1 MTSIKP
7 TKETYSLLAIDLGT
21 VYTRAFLFDMVEG
34 QYSFIA
40 SGSASNT
47 MKKPYCD
54 INESLHR
61 AFTQLEE
68 KTGRGIIDSQAKLL
82 YPSTHEGMGVDRLVL
97 TYSAGP
103 EIRMILVGLLSEV
116 SLESLR
122 IVANSVYGTVVD
134 SIGVGDVR
142 SVDEQID
149 TVLRL
154 SPQIIV
160 FAGGMEQGA
169 NRSVLKMAELVSLIL
184 KVLPEEKRPEVLYC
198 GNSQLAQRIKEGLE
212 HWTPVATAKNI
223 RPSLDD
229 ETFMDSQALLSQMV
243 LYQKSKKISGLE
255 DLSQICSTEPESTA
269 MGFHRIIRYLGTESK
284 IQRSVLGV
292 DLGASH
298 ATMAIAD
305 RSQSIVD
312 VFDLGLG
319 TSMSNIIRK
328 AGLEAVYE
336 WISAD
341 IPPSVVLD
349 YIWQKKLQPGQ
360 IPASTIALE
369 IEQAVARVAL
379 RLMIQQLQQRW
390 PQEKANFDPILVSGA
405 VFGNVP
411 HPSDSLMMV
420 LDGIQPMGITTITLD
435 TNGITGPLGTAAK
448 IHPAIPVQALE
459 SGAFLNLGT
468 VICPVSDERN
478 GKPVLRIRYE
488 TEDGQTD
495 DIQVR
500 KGTIVH
506 IPISQGKSA
515 RIMVSGIGRT
525 VVDPVVGKG
534 LASFKTV
541 GGVCGL
547 VIDARGRNIAL
558 PTDVDERREL
568 LHLWRTALK
577 G

>member
-1 MTSIKP
+1 M
-7 TKETYSLLAIDLGT
+7 KETYSLLAIDLGS

-40 SGSASNT
+40 SGSAPNT

-82 YPSTHEGMGVDRLVL
+82 YPSTHEGMGIDRLVL

-103 EIRMILVGLLSEV
+103 EVRMILVGLLPEL
-116 SLESLR
+116 SLDSLR
-122 IVANSVYGTVVD
+122 VIANSVYGTVVD
-134 SIGVGDVR
+134 AIGVGDVR
-142 SVDEQID
+142 SIDEQID

-160 FAGGMEQGA
+160 FGGGIELGA
-169 NRSVLKMAELVSLIL
+169 NRSVLKMAELISLIL

-198 GNSQLAQRIKEGLE
+198 GNSVLAQRIKEGLE

-223 RPSLDD
+223 RPSLND
-229 ETFMDSQALLSQMV
+229 ETYMDAQLLLSQMV
-243 LYQKSKKISGLE
+243 LYQKSQKIQGLE
-255 DLSQICSTEPESTA
+255 ELSQICSTEPESTA

-284 IQRSVLGV
+284 QQRCVLGV

-298 ATMAIAD
+298 TTMALAD
-305 RSQSIVD
+305 RSQSIIN

-319 TSMSNIIRK
+319 TAMPMIIRK
-328 AGLEAVYE
+328 AGLDAIYE
-336 WISAD
+336 WIASD
-341 IPPSVVLD
+341 IPPSLVQD
-349 YIWQKKLQPGQ
+349 YIWQKRIQPGQ
-360 IPASTIALE
+360 IPADQVALE
-369 IEQAVARVAL
+369 IEQAAARVAL
-379 RLMIQQLQQRW
+379 RWMIQQMKQRW
-390 PQEKANFDPILVSGA
+390 PLDKQNFDPILVSGA

-420 LDGIQPMGITTITLD
+420 LDGIQPLGITTVTLD

-448 IHPAIPVQALE
+448 IHPAIAVQALE

-468 VICPVSDERN
+468 VICPISTERN

-488 TEDGQTD
+488 TDDGQKD
-495 DIQVR
+495 DIQIL
-500 KGTIVH
+500 KGTLVH
-506 IPISQGKSA
+506 IPISQGKAA
-515 RIMVSGIGRT
+515 RIMVTGIGRT
-525 VVDPVVGKG
+525 QVDPLVGKG
-534 LASFKTV
+534 IAAFKTV

-547 VIDARGRNIAL
+547 VIDARGRDSIL
-558 PTDVDERREL
+558 PADIEERRNQ
-568 LHLWRTALK
+568 LHIWRTTLK